1 MAYTKVFAIRARLD
15 DRVKYAING
24 DKTEL
29 GEKINYA
36 ADLQKMNSVRFVS
49 ALNCKSAETAFAAM
63 RRTKEKFCK
72 TGGVLGYHFIQSF
85 APGEVTPE
93 QAHEIGCE
101 FARRLFGEDFEVV
114 VGTHLDK
121 AHPHNHIIVNSV
133 SRIDGHKYHSSPES
147 YCNDVRGTSDELC
160 RENNLSV
167 IAPRGKGK
175 HYAEWK
181 AEQGGKPTVRGVIR
195 DDIDATIQQAYTYDS
210 FLMLLRKN
218 GYEVRR
224 GPNRK
229 YTTVKPPGA
238 KRAIRLDS
246 LGEGY
251 TEADILRRLSRQ
263 RRGGMAAPIVIR
275 TVYKE
280 ANIILTQHVRLGMDG
295 YITQRNMNIL
305 VVGGSGSGK
314 TRFFCKPGVYSA
326 NCSYLITDPKGEL
339 LRASGGLLKNKGYD
353 VKVFNLIDPSQSD
366 CYNPFVYVHN
376 EKDVLTLIDNLIK
389 NTTPRNASSN
399 DPFWEK
405 AEIALDSALML
416 YLISEAPP
424 EERNFETM
432 LYMMNFAEVRE
443 DDDQYRSPLDM
454 LFRALEEEQP
464 NHVAVK
470 QYKVFKQAAGKTAKS
485 ILVSAAVRL
494 AAFNIP
500 QYARMTMADEM
511 DFGSLG
517 EKKRAI
523 FCVIPIADTSMNYLV
538 GMLYTQCFQ
547 ELYHRADEKHGGRL
561 PVPVRVIQDEWANVA
576 QPESYPKILA
586 TCRSYNIGLNIIV
599 QNIQNIKALYEKE
612 WESIIGNCDT
622 LLFLGG
628 GNEPTSL
635 EFVVKLLGKETLATR
650 TRGQTKGRNGSSST
664 NFQQTGRELM
674 TLDEVRKLGTNQAI
688 LFIRGES
695 PVLDEKYNIKNHP
708 NIRLTVDGK
717 AKPYV
722 HKPQGAP
729 NYALPDLPYEFK
741 SLDDYEFIN
750 MEESEHEETE
760 KEDDAES

>member
-1 MAYTKVFAIRARLD
+1 MECSAGLVFFMQEVMRL
-15 DRVKYAING
+15 K
-24 DKTEL
+24 KTSQTTDL
-29 GEKINYA
+29 VLALFLYIPVIWA
-36 ADLQKMNSVRFVS
+36 AL
-49 ALNCKSAETAFAAM
+49 L
-63 RRTKEKFCK
+63 
-72 TGGVLGYHFIQSF
+72 
-85 APGEVTPE
+85 
-93 QAHEIGCE
+93 
-101 FARRLFGEDFEVV
+101 
-114 VGTHLDK
+114 
-121 AHPHNHIIVNSV
+121 
-133 SRIDGHKYHSSPES
+133 
-147 YCNDVRGTSDELC
+147 
-160 RENNLSV
+160 
-167 IAPRGKGK
+167 IA
-175 HYAEWK
+175 
-181 AEQGGKPTVRGVIR
+181 Q
-195 DDIDATIQQAYTYDS
+195 
-210 FLMLLRKN
+210 
-218 GYEVRR
+218 
-224 GPNRK
+224 
-229 YTTVKPPGA
+229 
-238 KRAIRLDS
+238 S
-246 LGEGY
+246 LGGGLPELLSNL
-251 TEADILRRLSRQ
+251 TAALEQPFQIQWTDKSLLSILVCTGAYLMGLCLYASGQGRTRDGEEHGSAAWGSPRQ
-263 RRGGMAAPIVIR
+263 LNAQFRQ
-275 TVYKE
+275 KQ
-280 ANIILTQHVRLGMDG
+280 NKILTRHVRLGLD
-295 YITQRNMNIL
+295 THKHRRSLNVL
-305 VVGGSGSGK
+305 VIGGSGAAK
-314 TRFFCKPGVYSA
+314 TRGYVKPNILEA
-326 NCSYLITDPKGEL
+326 NSNYVITDPKMEVL
-339 LRASGGLLKNKGYD
+339 TATGGYLKRQGYD
-353 VKVFNLIDPSQSD
+353 IRVLNLVDLSQSD
-366 CYNPFVYVHN
+366 GYNPFRYLRD
-376 EKDVLTLIDNLIK
+376 EKDALKLVNTLIQA
-389 NTTPRNASSN
+389 TTPKGSHES
-399 DPFWEK
+399 DPFWSKSET
-405 AEIALDSALML
+405 ALLQAIILML
-416 YLISEAPP
+416 FQEAP
-424 EERNFETM
+424 EYEQNFSMVLRVLE
-432 LYMMNFAEVRE
+432 YAEVKE
-443 DDDQYRSPLDM
+443 DDDEYVSPLDL
-454 LFRALEEEQP
+454 LFRAMEYENPES
-464 NHVAVK
+464 VALR